1 MAVFEPVEMT
11 SSPYIMVLRDSTA
24 SFYSFGT
31 APSFYRF
38 RNKFGNGTA
47 KTMSE
52 IENLEVIIRSY
63 TKFFIAFDI
72 IVFASAII
80 VILLTIKFLKSKNK
94 LEKTSGYLRA
104 IIQGQEAERTRI
116 SRELHDTV
124 AQDLRYCK
132 NLAEKLGESEM
143 SVILKKSL
151 SQVRALSGNLAPPD
165 ITKKDLTANI
175 FDLCQ
180 MINQQIKN
188 DAGNKLEI
196 RFVESGKV
204 DTSFLTEEENL
215 NLYRIVQ
222 ESLVNILKH
231 ADASE
236 ATVLLR
242 NAFENEKKGIYIF
255 VTDDG
260 KGFDAEKPTPSGHFG
275 LAEMSER
282 ARLIGAILKVESEIG
297 EGTQISVE
305 KLFS

>member
-1 MAVFEPVEMT
+1 MN
-11 SSPYIMVLRDSTA
+11 SQ
-24 SFYSFGT
+24 
-31 APSFYRF
+31 
-38 RNKFGNGTA
+38 
-47 KTMSE
+47 
-52 IENLEVIIRSY
+52 IENLEAIIRSY

-132 NLAEKLGESEM
+132 NLAEKLGENEM
-143 SVILKKSL
+143 STILKKSL

-165 ITKKDLTANI
+165 ITKKNLQANI

-180 MINQQIKN
+180 MINHQIQN
-188 DAGNKLEI
+188 DVGNKLEI

-204 DTSFLTEEENL
+204 DTVFLTEEENL

-222 ESLVNILKH
+222 ESLMNILKH

-260 KGFDAEKPTPSGHFG
+260 KGFDAEKPAPAGHFG
-275 LAEMSER
+275 LAGMSER
-282 ARLIGAILKVESEIG
+282 ARLIGAILKIESEAG

-305 KLFS
+305 KLFP